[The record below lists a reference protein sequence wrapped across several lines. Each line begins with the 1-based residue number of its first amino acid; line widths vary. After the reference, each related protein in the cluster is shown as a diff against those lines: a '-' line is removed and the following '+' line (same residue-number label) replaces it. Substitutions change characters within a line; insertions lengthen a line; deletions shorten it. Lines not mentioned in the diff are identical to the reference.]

1 MHMCPGDRTV
11 TGTLVQEP
19 SPGWFPIGGM
29 HLTRG
34 RMRTSWFKNRHR
46 VGFQWRDT
54 NLSVQE
60 SSMDAAG
67 VQMHRMHV
75 LNHTSVSK
83 GTDANLLVQEPG
95 LPRDGC
101 EPLGS
106 RTVTSLVSN
115 GGMHLTRGLMR
126 TSWFKDSHR
135 VGFQWR
141 DAFNQGTD
149 ANLLEQKP

>member
-1 MHMCPGDRTV
+1 MHMCPME
-11 TGTLVQEP
+11 TLVQEP
-19 SPGWFPIGGM
+19 FPIGGM
-29 HLTRG
+29 HFTRV

-60 SSMDAAG
+60 SAMDAAG
-67 VQMHRMHV
+67 GQMHRMHV

-106 RTVTSLVSN
+106 RTVARLVSN
-115 GGMHLTRGLMR
+115 GGMHLR
-126 TSWFKDSHR
+126 HR

-141 DAFNQGTD
+141 DAFYQGTD
-149 ANLLEQKP
+149 ANLLENLPWMQPGGGSTASV